1 MVAPFGRAVV
11 GGCVAGAVVSQ
22 AGPCYECIELAEV
35 LSKLHSCAPQQ
46 VSLGSVCYVLAG
58 TVAATLP
65 EDPTIEIAGQ
75 LFAAFPVDAFPARL
89 DRLRLIQLL
98 NEPLSVKVPVLRPLY
113 PWYRALH
120 PELLSLTTAEQQ
132 LSLVVGSSK
141 HCDRSGPWAY
151 QVRLSTQGSTTFS
164 AMTCLSMPAS
174 CWALMPPSA
183 GVFQNVCLF
192 CLFNSTGLA
201 PDFDVLKA
209 IISAYMSSALYN
221 TQGLCCHH
229 VAGA

>member
-120 PELLSLTTAEQQ
+120 PELFEPDDSRAAAELSCRLEQALRQ
-132 LSLVVGSSK
+132 KWPLGVPSETLYTGFYNIVGYDLPEYAGELLGFDATVSR
-141 HCDRSGPWAY
+141 CVPE
-151 QVRLSTQGSTTFS
+151 
-164 AMTCLSMPAS
+164 CL
-174 CWALMPPSA
+174 LI
-183 GVFQNVCLF
+183 
-192 CLFNSTGLA
+192 LFNSTGLA

-209 IISAYMSSALYN
+209 IISAL
-221 TQGLCCHH
+221 
-229 VAGA
+229 